1 MGRQAQV
8 QLPSGEV
15 IWANVSVD
23 GPTNVSAI
31 SGLHKL
37 DADEFRAVVHG
48 VSDSLRL
55 ALSGL
60 RPDEVSVEFGV
71 ELALKTGKLTSV
83 LAEASGKA
91 SVRVMLAWRDGRSIP
106 EATLSAGSEGDAFD
120 GSPSA

>member
-1 MGRQAQV
+1 MGKRVQV
-8 QLPSGEV
+8 QLPNGEV
-15 IWANVSVD
+15 IWADVAVD

-31 SGLHKL
+31 SSLHKL

-48 VSDSLRL
+48 VADSVRQ
-55 ALSGL
+55 ALNGL

-91 SVRVMLAWRDGRSIP
+91 SVKVALAWRGGRPIP
-106 EATLSAGSEGDAFD
+106 DAILSGGSEDDAID
-120 GSPSA
+120 DSPST